1 MLMIGK
7 NTKNIF
13 IFFTKAVRRDAC
25 LIVRSQIPHHPKE
38 RKECL
43 MKKKTAATVCM
54 VSMLLL
60 SGCGKKDQITN
71 NYQEGASQWSL
82 VGSVPLGAGPN
93 YQPPTPF
100 LGVIGTD
107 LFASFSCP
115 FFWNDGVHR
124 SSDNGVSWTKV
135 MPDSI
140 FVSALAVKG
149 NSIFAAYSFWDTT
162 HLYHYGISRSTD
174 KGVTWS
180 PTALSNTTDS
190 LQAYSLAANSS
201 FIFAGTK
208 NGVYR
213 SSSNG
218 DAWTPV
224 PSGYTFMVQ
233 SIAVNNSYIFAG
245 TYIFDGCVGYNTP
258 KIYRSSDNGDSWAAI
273 NDSIF
278 ATTLAVSGTDLFAI
292 SMDPANL
299 YKKYGLY
306 RSSDNGMTWKDV
318 LSFPLSGIAIS
329 GDTII
334 ISTSPNGNAGN
345 ILFSADKG
353 ATWTQT
359 EGVCV
364 ATSNL
369 VVNNGYLFT
378 VDLGGNIWRRPL
390 VGL

>member
-1 MLMIGK
+1 M
-7 NTKNIF
+7 
-13 IFFTKAVRRDAC
+13 R
-25 LIVRSQIPHHPKE
+25 
-38 RKECL
+38 
-43 MKKKTAATVCM
+43 KKTAAIVC
-54 VSMLLL
+54 VLSMLLL

-71 NYQEGASQWSL
+71 NYQEGASQWTL
-82 VGSVPLGAGPN
+82 VGSVPLGEGLAGSTPI
-93 YQPPTPF
+93 PF

-107 LFASFSCP
+107 LFASISSP
-115 FFWNDGVHR
+115 GSWNDGVRR

-140 FVSALAVKG
+140 FVSALAEKS
-149 NSIFAAYSFWDTT
+149 NNIFAAYSFWDTT

-180 PTALSNTTDS
+180 PTAFSNTTDT
-190 LQAYSLAANSS
+190 LQAYSLAANSD

-208 NGVYR
+208 NGIYR

-218 DAWTPV
+218 DAWTKTTLPV

-233 SIAVNNSYIFAG
+233 SLAVNNGYIFAG

-258 KIYRSSDNGDSWAAI
+258 NIYRSSDNGDSWAAVQ
-273 NDSIF
+273 NPDSIYG
-278 ATTLAVSGTDLFAI
+278 TTLAVSGADLYAI
-292 SMDPANL
+292 SMNPT
-299 YKKYGLY
+299 YSYEKYGLY
-306 RSSDNGMTWKDV
+306 RSSDNGTTWND
-318 LSFPLSGIAIS
+318 LLNFPLSAIAIS
-329 GDTII
+329 GNTI
-334 ISTSPNGNAGN
+334 SAYTTTESKGNV
-345 ILFSADKG
+345 LFSTDKG

-378 VDLGGNIWRRPL
+378 LDVEGNVWRRSL